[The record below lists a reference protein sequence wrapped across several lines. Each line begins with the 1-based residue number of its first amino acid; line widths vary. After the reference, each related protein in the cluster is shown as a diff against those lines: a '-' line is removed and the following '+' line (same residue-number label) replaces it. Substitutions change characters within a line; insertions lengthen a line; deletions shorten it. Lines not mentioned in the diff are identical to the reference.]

1 MTLSYRQPVRMEWNL
16 GSSYSAQLMTKLLQ
30 LSPRSFTYKTIKA
43 GQQLYREGTPCSALY
58 CVTSGTVKLR
68 KTSHDGRSLLLTIA
82 GPGELIGE
90 PRTFSDISGSATFH
104 RSSAMAVVDTIVAV
118 LYHNDFEQLI
128 SQDCEAAYLF
138 GKTMANKR
146 LIAESKLRD
155 LLNVPKLSALASCL
169 IRLGNS
175 FGVTSATGIKID
187 VKLTHTEL
195 GEMIGATRESVNRL
209 LATLREQDTIG
220 ASRGLIV
227 IESPQELR
235 KLAGCPECPACADE
249 VCQI

>member
-16 GSSYSAQLMTKLLQ
+16 GSNCSAQLITRLLQ
-30 LSPRSFTYKTIKA
+30 LSPHSFTYRTIKA
-43 GQQLYREGTPCSALY
+43 GQPLYREGTPCSALY
-58 CVTSGTVKLR
+58 CICSGTVKLR

-82 GPGELIGE
+82 GAGELLGE
-90 PRTFSDISGSATFH
+90 PRSFSDSPVSSTFH
-104 RSSAMAVVDTIVAV
+104 RSSAMAVVDTVVAV
-118 LYHNDFEQLI
+118 LYHNDFEQFI
-128 SQDCEAAYLF
+128 SQDCEAAYLY

-155 LLNVPKLSALASCL
+155 LLNAPKLSALASCL

-175 FGVTSATGIKID
+175 FGITSANGLKID

-209 LATLREQDTIG
+209 LAALKTQDTIG

-227 IESPQELR
+227 IRRPQDLR
-235 KLAGCPECPACADE
+235 KMAGCPECPVCEDE